1 MKIAKEK
8 VWQTK
13 EGKLV
18 PDGDPEAAFLVA
30 AKGQEVPDT
39 DVEAFE
45 GGSKFFGEAT
55 NPETTAETVTSESHT
70 IHRQHRKTHR

>member
-1 MKIAKEK
+1 MKIAKQK

-30 AKGQEVPDT
+30 AKGQEVPDK
-39 DVEAFE
+39 DVAAFKD
-45 GGSKFFGEAT
+45 GDKFFTAAN
-55 NPETTAETVTSESHT
+55 NPATTAETVVVGPHT
-70 IHRQHRKTHR
+70 VHKQHRKPGR